1 MTIVGMTHLLTAIL
15 GFIERGD
22 VILGIIL
29 FVVTFAASI
38 GIISFILVKLPP
50 DYFQESHPRAFLADR
65 RPTLRW
71 AGLIGKN
78 ALGVVLVLLG
88 IVMSVPGIP
97 GQGVLTI
104 LLGIMLLDF
113 PGKRRVEQKILSRPS
128 VLEKIN
134 RLRHKFSKPPLLLD

>member
-1 MTIVGMTHLLTAIL
+1 MTIVGMIHLLSATL
-15 GFIERGD
+15 GFLERGD
-22 VILGIIL
+22 VILAIVL
-29 FVVTFAASI
+29 FVGSFAASI

-50 DYFQESHPRAFLADR
+50 DYFQESHPRAFLAGH
-65 RPTLRW
+65 RPAVRW

-78 ALGVVLVLLG
+78 VLGIMLVLLG
-88 IVMSVPGIP
+88 IVMSFPGVP

-113 PGKRRVEQKILSRPS
+113 PGKRRVEQKILGQPK